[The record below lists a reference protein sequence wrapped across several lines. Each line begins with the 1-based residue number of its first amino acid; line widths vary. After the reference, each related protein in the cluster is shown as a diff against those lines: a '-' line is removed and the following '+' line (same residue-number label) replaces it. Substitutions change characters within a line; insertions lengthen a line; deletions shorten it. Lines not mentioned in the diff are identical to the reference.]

1 MSEIKENDEVLLPE
15 LFATDSDGRVRLVA
29 GYYKESDSYTFPK
42 YLVDPKSFSE
52 DVEER
57 FLSPTGILHS
67 YTIVR
72 RSLPE
77 FPVPYALALVDFP
90 ERVRVMAQVET
101 DDFDELK
108 IGNEMGVTVGTVR
121 KTADGRDVKS
131 YKFYT
136 VKKAK

>member
-1 MSEIKENDEVLLPE
+1 MGEIRENDEVLLPE
-15 LFATDSDGRVRLVA
+15 LFATDRDGRVRLVA

-57 FLSPTGILHS
+57 FLSPTGILHT

-72 RSLPE
+72 RSMPE

-90 ERVRVMAQVET
+90 EKVRVMAQVET
-101 DDFDELK
+101 DNFDELK
-108 IGNEMGVTVGTVR
+108 IGNEMGVTVGTIK
-121 KTADGRDVKS
+121 KTADGKDVKS
-131 YKFYT
+131 FKFYT
-136 VKKAK
+136 VKKSD

>member
-1 MSEIKENDEVLLPE
+1 MSEIKQNDEVLLPE
-15 LFATDSDGRVRLVA
+15 LFATDQAGRVRLVA

-90 ERVRVMAQVET
+90 EKVRVMAQVET
-101 DDFDELK
+101 DNFDELK

-131 YKFYT
+131 YKFYA
-136 VKKAK
+136 VKKRD

>member
-1 MSEIKENDEVLLPE
+1 MGEIKENDEVLFPE
-15 LFATDSDGRVRLVA
+15 LFATDRAGRIRLVA

-72 RSLPE
+72 RSMPE
-77 FPVPYALALVDFP
+77 YPVPYALALVDFP
-90 ERVRVMAQVET
+90 EKVRVMAQVET
-101 DDFDELK
+101 DNFDELK
-108 IGNEMGVTVGTVR
+108 IGNEMGVTVGTV
-121 KTADGRDVKS
+121 KKAADGRDVKS

-136 VKKAK
+136 VKKKD

>member
-1 MSEIKENDEVLLPE
+1 MGEIKENDEVLFPE
-15 LFATDSDGRVRLVA
+15 LFSTDDAGRVRLVA

-90 ERVRVMAQVET
+90 EKVRVMAQVET
-101 DDFDELK
+101 DNFDELK

-131 YKFYT
+131 YKFYAI
-136 VKKAK
+136 KKSD

>member
-1 MSEIKENDEVLLPE
+1 MGEIKGNDEVLLPE
-15 LFATDSDGRVRLVA
+15 LFATDSAGRVRLVA

-52 DVEER
+52 EVEER
-57 FLSPTGILHS
+57 FLSPTGILHT

-72 RSLPE
+72 RSMPE

-90 ERVRVMAQVET
+90 EGVRVMAQVET

-136 VKKAK
+136 VKKAE